1 MYTWMHF
8 QLFETSQHALYL
20 LSHVLFWK
28 QLLLLN
34 MLDKSK
40 PIFGFITNT
49 YELQLFVFINQT
61 EYSKIIFA
69 VEP

>member
-1 MYTWMHF
+1 MHF
-8 QLFETSQHALYL
+8 QLLEIFQHALYF
-20 LSHVLFWK
+20 LSHMLFWK

-40 PIFGFITNT
+40 PIFVFITNT
-49 YELQLFVFINQT
+49 SELQLFVFINQT
-61 EYSKIIFA
+61 EYSKILFA

>member
-1 MYTWMHF
+1 M
-8 QLFETSQHALYL
+8 
-20 LSHVLFWK
+20 LFWK

-40 PIFGFITNT
+40 PIFVFITNT
-49 YELQLFVFINQT
+49 SELQLFVFINQT
-61 EYSKIIFA
+61 EYSKILFA